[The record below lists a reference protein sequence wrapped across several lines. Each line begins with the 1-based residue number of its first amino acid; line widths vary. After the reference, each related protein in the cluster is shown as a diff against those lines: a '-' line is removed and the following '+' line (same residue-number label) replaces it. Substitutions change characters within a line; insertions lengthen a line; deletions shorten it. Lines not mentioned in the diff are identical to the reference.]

1 MRTYLAACTAAG
13 ALMLS
18 ACSGGEKANDGAA
31 ANDTAAAGDTATAS
45 VDAPPA
51 PKAGLWEMKI
61 TAAGMPA
68 PQATKVC
75 VGEPAPGTNA
85 FTPPP
90 GAGQT
95 CAKNSVTKVAAGYE
109 IDSECT
115 IQGMTATSKGSLTG
129 DFSSAYKIEM
139 ATKMSGPNLPAAAQ
153 QEVKTVI
160 DAKYLGD
167 CPADMKPG
175 QSQTG

>member
-1 MRTYLAACTAAG
+1 MRTYLTACTAAC
-13 ALMLS
+13 ALLLG
-18 ACSGGEKANDGAA
+18 ACSGGQKASDTAA
-31 ANDTAAAGDTATAS
+31 ANDTAADTAIAS
-45 VDAPPA
+45 ADAAPA

-61 TAAGMPA
+61 SAAGV
-68 PQATKVC
+68 PQAQTTKVC
-75 VGEPAPGTNA
+75 VGEPAPGTNP

-95 CAKNSVTKVAAGYE
+95 CAKNAVTKVAAGYE

-115 IQGMTATSKGSLTG
+115 INGMTATSKGSVTG
-129 DFSSAYKIEM
+129 DFASAYKIEM
-139 ATKMSGPNLPAAAQ
+139 ATKMSGANLPAAAQ

-167 CPADMKPG
+167 CPADLKPG
-175 QSQTG
+175 QAQTG

>member
-1 MRTYLAACTAAG
+1 MRTYLAACTAAC
-13 ALMLS
+13 ALMLG
-18 ACSGGEKANDGAA
+18 ACSGGEKADGNTAA
-31 ANDTAAAGDTATAS
+31 TNETAAAAPSADAS
-45 VDAPPA
+45 VA

-61 TAAGMPA
+61 TAAGMPQ

-75 VGEPAPGTNA
+75 VGEPTPGTNP

-90 GAGQT
+90 GAGQA
-95 CAKNSVTKVAAGYE
+95 CARNAVNKVATGYE

-115 IQGMTATSKGSLTG
+115 INGMTATSKGSVTG

-139 ATKMSGPNLPAAAQ
+139 ATKMSGANIPAAAQ

-160 DAKYLGD
+160 DAKYLGA